1 MSLLFVV
8 GVAMLAL
15 FAVWVAALVEVI
27 NTADG
32 YPAGSQLVWVLVLLL
47 GGPIGLI
54 LYGLLGRP
62 DVAGRHRLDR
72 RPRRPR
78 QHPSTWLR

>member
-1 MSLLFVV
+1 MSLLLVV
-8 GVAMLAL
+8 GVVMLAL
-15 FAVWVAALVEVI
+15 FAVWVAALIEVI
-27 NTADG
+27 NTPDG
-32 YPAGSQLVWVLVLLL
+32 YSAGSQLVWVLVLLL
-47 GGPIGLI
+47 GGPIGLL

-62 DVAGRHRLDR
+62 NMTSHRPLDG